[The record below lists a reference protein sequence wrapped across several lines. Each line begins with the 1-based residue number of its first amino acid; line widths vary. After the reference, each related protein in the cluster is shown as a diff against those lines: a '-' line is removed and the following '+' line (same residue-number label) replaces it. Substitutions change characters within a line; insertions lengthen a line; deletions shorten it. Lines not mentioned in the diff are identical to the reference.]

1 MDQRDQEFEDIVKSL
16 RPEVTREQLYAVVEA
31 LHEVIEAIL
40 EAPEEDDME
49 SESESEDAEAEDS
62 IEPISANPAPVGD
75 PEKNPI
81 NWPVAKVDGQ
91 TDLEAEEENGTY
103 TENGKPVQKSLWSG
117 VFN

>member
-1 MDQRDQEFEDIVKSL
+1 MDQNNQEFEDIVKAL

-40 EAPEEDDME
+40 EVPEEDDME
-49 SESESEDAEAEDS
+49 SESEDDSEAEDMV
-62 IEPISANPAPVGD
+62 EPVSANPAPVGD
-75 PEKNPI
+75 PAKNPV

-103 TENGKPVQKSLWSG
+103 TENGKPVQKSLWG
-117 VFN
+117 GIFK